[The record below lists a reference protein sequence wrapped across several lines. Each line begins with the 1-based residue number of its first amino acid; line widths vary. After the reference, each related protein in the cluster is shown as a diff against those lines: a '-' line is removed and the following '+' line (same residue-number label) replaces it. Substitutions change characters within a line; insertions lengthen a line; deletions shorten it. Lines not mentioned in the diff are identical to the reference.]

1 VIEDVPGLDRH
12 GSAEPQGVDL
22 KKLGMILAGALA
34 ASVPFVTQSHAGGL
48 YINEFA
54 TPSMGTAG
62 AGAEAWAN
70 DASTAFAF
78 QNPAGM
84 TRLEGHQISLGAGIG
99 KIDAEFDANS
109 NTPFGG
115 GNGGDAGGLVP
126 ILGSHGVLSVTD
138 DLKLGMSVFSVSGAA
153 LDYKNSW
160 AGRFQD
166 QQVSILTLTANPT
179 VAYRVTDWLS
189 LAGGVMITYAD
200 LDFKLAVPPGG
211 AGSAK
216 IDGDDITH
224 GFNFGALFELSPQTR
239 IGVVYVSEQEV
250 DFDGNL
256 KVNPVGVNVG
266 STTKLD
272 LAQAVRVGGYHEI
285 NDQWAVLGTVGWE
298 DWSTVDSLLVNTNGG
313 GGSIPRNWKD
323 TYHFSIGAHYK
334 PVDDWLLQAGVTYD
348 TSPVD
353 AKDRTA
359 DMPIDRQI
367 RLAVGAQHQWS
378 ETMTVGGAFEYI
390 DLGSSRI
397 SDPNT
402 LTGDY
407 QTNRAFFFAL
417 NVNFKM

>member
-1 VIEDVPGLDRH
+1 MLVARKRDR
-12 GSAEPQGVDL
+12 SQGIARLPSKHALLAVFL
-22 KKLGMILAGALA
+22 ILLFRLSLG
-34 ASVPFVTQSHAGGL
+34 ASDAHAGGL
-48 YINEFA
+48 YLNEFA

-84 TRLEGHQISLGAGIG
+84 TRLEGHQVSLGVGLG
-99 KIDAEFDANS
+99 QFDTEFDANA

-115 GNGGDAGGLVP
+115 GNGGDAAGLVP
-126 ILGSHGVLSVTD
+126 LLGSHGVFSLTE
-138 DLKLGMSVFSVSGAA
+138 DLKLGVSIFSVSGAA
-153 LDYKNSW
+153 LDYKNNW
-160 AGRFQD
+160 TGRYQN
-166 QQVSILTLTANPT
+166 QEVNILTVTANPT

-189 LAGGVMITYAD
+189 VAGGVMVTYAD

-211 AGSAK
+211 AGRAK

-224 GFNFGALFELSPQTR
+224 GFNFGALFELSPRTR
-239 IGVVYVSEQEV
+239 VGVVYVSEQEIE
-250 DFDGNL
+250 FDGNL
-256 KVNPVGVNVG
+256 KVNPAGINVG
-266 STTKLD
+266 STTTLD

-285 NDQWAVLGTVGWE
+285 DDQWAILGTVGWE
-298 DWSTVDSLLVNTNGG
+298 DWSTVDSLFVNTSGG
-313 GGSIPRNWKD
+313 AGNIPRNWND
-323 TYHFSIGAHYK
+323 TYHFSLGAHYK
-334 PVDDWLLQAGVTYD
+334 PVKDWLLQAGVTYD

-367 RLAVGAQHQWS
+367 RFALGAQHQLS
-378 ETMTVGGAFEYI
+378 ETITVGGAVEYV
-390 DLGSSRI
+390 DLGSARI

-407 QTNRAFFFAL
+407 DKNRAFFFAL
-417 NVNFKM
+417 NANFKI